1 MKILVTGGAGFVGT
15 NLIKRLLKDGH
26 EVVSV
31 DNYSVGFREN
41 HQEGCL
47 YHDYDLS
54 SQHTLG
60 IYVDHGSYPSWREV
74 EYDVIFHMAALA
86 RIQPSLKNPYKT
98 LFNNFVST
106 LNILE
111 LARRNSTRF
120 VYAGSSSLHHGLYG
134 SPYAWSKFSG
144 EELCKLY
151 SSVYDV
157 ETSICRFYNVYGPH
171 QITGGTY
178 ATVLGIFQNQYENA
192 EPLTI
197 VGDGEQRRD
206 FTHVDDIVDGIVR
219 ASEEYFKECE
229 IFELGRGVNF
239 SINEIVDMFGKDYPR
254 EYIEQ
259 RPGEYD
265 VTLADYSHAKDLL
278 NWKPK
283 RNIEDYIRDFV
294 DTERF
299 LNE

>member
-31 DNYSVGFREN
+31 DNYSAGFREN

-86 RIQPSLKNPYKT
+86 RIQPSLKNPHIT
-98 LFNNFVST
+98 LYNNFLST

-111 LARRNSTRF
+111 HARQTNIKV
-120 VYAGSSSLHHGLYG
+120 VYAGSSSVHHGLYE

-151 SSVYDV
+151 NNVYGMDI
-157 ETSICRFYNVYGPH
+157 SICRFYNVYGPH
-171 QITGGTY
+171 QIEDGTY
-178 ATVLGIFQNQYENA
+178 PTLMGIFERQYRNN

-197 VGDGEQRRD
+197 TGTGEQRRD
-206 FTHVDDIVDGIVR
+206 FTHVEDIVDGIVR
-219 ASEEYFKECE
+219 SSEEYFKKCE

-239 SINEIVDMFGKDYPR
+239 SINEIADMFGEDYPR
-254 EYIEQ
+254 EYISK
-259 RPGEYD
+259 RDGEYD
-265 VTLADYSHAKDLL
+265 VTLADYSHAQDLL
-278 NWKPK
+278 DWKPT
-283 RNIEDYIRDFV
+283 RNIEDYIKKI
-294 DTERF
+294 
-299 LNE
+299 